1 LVGAEGVEPVIDW
14 LRASY
19 SAVELRSRELV
30 PPVGIEPIV
39 GRLSSGCSA
48 VELRG
53 HGGKVGFDPL
63 PIQDRFYR
71 PTAGATGFPSRSPR
85 SGMIRD
91 RRLTKAVHC
100 RCATRAEMADSPG
113 HDPDTLSGTHCL
125 AGRPGN
131 RTGCAVPGGR
141 RRNRTPDL
149 AITLVFRTSRQPSS
163 GAFQNWYPGSDSN

>member
-1 LVGAEGVEPVIDW
+1 VRELVGAEGVEPVIDW

-53 HGGKVGFDPL
+53 HGGKVSFDPL

-71 PTAGATGFPSRSPR
+71 PTAGATGFPFPEPALGDDPRSPPYQ
-85 SGMIRD
+85 SGA
-91 RRLTKAVHC
+91 LPLC
-100 RCATRAEMADSPG
+100 Y
-113 HDPDTLSGTHCL
+113 
-125 AGRPGN
+125 AGRNGGQPG
-131 RTGCAVPGGR
+131 A
-141 RRNRTPDL
+141 
-149 AITLVFRTSRQPSS
+149 
-163 GAFQNWYPGSDSN
+163 

>member
-1 LVGAEGVEPVIDW
+1 MRELVGEEGVEPVIDW

-30 PPVGIEPIV
+30 PPIGIEPIV

-48 VELRG
+48 VEPKRAWWEGEVSILSLFRI
-53 HGGKVGFDPL
+53 GFTDRL
-63 PIQDRFYR
+63 PE
-71 PTAGATGFPSRSPR
+71 PPAFPSRSPR
-85 SGMIRD
+85 SGTIRD

-141 RRNRTPDL
+141 RKNRTPDL
-149 AITLVFRTSRQPSS
+149 AVTLVFRTSRQSI
-163 GAFQNWYPGSDSN
+163 